1 MTAQSKRGMRIL
13 IAGGGTGGHL
23 FPGIALAQ
31 ELESR
36 GQNHRIL
43 FVGTQKGLEVRH
55 VPRAGFDL
63 KLIESR
69 QLKGKGL
76 FGWLMGLLRIP
87 GAMWQSRT
95 ILRNFKP
102 DVVVGVGGYASGPLV
117 LTAWLMMIPTMIL
130 EQNALPGL
138 TNRILGKLVK
148 RVVVAFPETMKR
160 FSRRKVLMLG
170 NPVRRDLM
178 ENFLR
183 SNEPKK
189 GVHLLVLGG
198 SQGAHSLNRIVPEA
212 ISLLQKRI
220 PDLRVVHQTGDR
232 DRQEVVHKYSSL
244 GLDGKVEVT
253 SFIDDM
259 AHAYRLADLVVGR
272 AGATSVTELALCK
285 KPSVLI
291 PFPFAADNHQEINA
305 KALVDAGAATMIRES
320 ELDAHRLAD
329 EVSSILCD
337 SERRIKMED
346 AAGGVGRP
354 EAARD
359 VAEVCLDLAGW
370 SRKSLQEGI

>member
-1 MTAQSKRGMRIL
+1 MRIL

-31 ELESR
+31 ELASR

-43 FVGTQKGLEVRH
+43 FVGTSKGLEVRH

-69 QLKGKGL
+69 QLKGKGIMGWISGL
-76 FGWLMGLLRIP
+76 FHIP
-87 GAMWQSRT
+87 RAMWQSRR
-95 ILRNFKP
+95 ILREFRP

-117 LTAWLMMIPTMIL
+117 LTAWLKTIPSMIL

-148 RVVVAFPETMKR
+148 RVVVAFPETVKR
-160 FSRRKVLMLG
+160 FSPRKVLLLG
-170 NPVRRDLM
+170 NPIRRDLM

-183 SNEPKK
+183 SNEPKS
-189 GVHLLVLGG
+189 GIHLLVLGG
-198 SQGAHSLNRIVPEA
+198 SQGAHSLNMILPEA
-212 ISLLQKRI
+212 VSLLAKRI
-220 PDLRVVHQTGDR
+220 PDLHVVHQTGAR
-232 DRQEVVHKYSSL
+232 DEDAVIALYSSMS
-244 GLDGKVEVT
+244 LDGQVQVV
-253 SFIDDM
+253 SFIEDM
-259 AHAYRLADLVVGR
+259 AQAYRLADLVLSR

-305 KALVDAGAATMIRES
+305 RALVDAGAAVMIRES
-320 ELDAHRLAD
+320 ELDVAVLVDQVA
-329 EVSSILCD
+329 SILSD
-337 SERRIKMED
+337 TERKIAMED
-346 AAGGVGRP
+346 AAGKVGRP

-359 VAEVCLDLAGW
+359 VAELCLELAGW
-370 SRKSLQEGI
+370 STDGVREGI

>member
-1 MTAQSKRGMRIL
+1 MMAENKRGMRIL

-31 ELESR
+31 ELVSR

-43 FVGTQKGLEVRH
+43 FVGTSKGLEVRH
-55 VPRAGFDL
+55 VPQAGFEL

-69 QLKGKGL
+69 QLKGKGIMGWISGL
-76 FGWLMGLLRIP
+76 FHIP
-87 GAMWQSRT
+87 RAMWQSRR
-95 ILRNFKP
+95 ILREFRP

-117 LTAWLMMIPTMIL
+117 LTAWLKGVATMIL

-148 RVVVAFPETMKR
+148 RVVVAFAETAKR
-160 FSRRKVLMLG
+160 FSSRKVLLLG
-170 NPVRRDLM
+170 NPIRRDLM

-189 GVHLLVLGG
+189 GLHLLVLGG
-198 SQGAHSLNRIVPEA
+198 SQGAHTLNQVLPQTV
-212 ISLLQKRI
+212 SLLEKRI
-220 PDLRVVHQTGDR
+220 PDLHVVHQTGAR
-232 DRQEVVHKYSSL
+232 DEQDVLDAYSSMGL
-244 GLDGKVEVT
+244 GEKVEVV

-259 AHAYRLADLVVGR
+259 AHAYRMADVVVGR

-305 KALVDAGAATMIRES
+305 KALVDAGAAEMIRES
-320 ELDAHRLAD
+320 ELDPRGLAD
-329 EVSSILCD
+329 VVASILCD
-337 SERRIKMED
+337 PERRIKMED

-359 VAEVCLDLAGW
+359 VAEVCLELAGW
-370 SRKSLQEGI
+370 STSRVQEGI